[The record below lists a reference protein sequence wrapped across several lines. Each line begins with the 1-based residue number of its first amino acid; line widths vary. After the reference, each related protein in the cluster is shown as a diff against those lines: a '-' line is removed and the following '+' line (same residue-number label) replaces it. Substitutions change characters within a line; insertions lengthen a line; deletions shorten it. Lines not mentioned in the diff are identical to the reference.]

1 MADKE
6 EPAIMF
12 CNKCGAEAP
21 DKAAFCPQCGAQ
33 LSRAGKSAD
42 DSRSPKS
49 ARLRP
54 STSRGAAAETPE
66 EELWTG
72 TFSPKGMAASFVWAA
87 LLTVLGMIG
96 ASFAGPAG
104 WTAVGI
110 GAAAAFGYLLLSLV
124 YQRLSVHYRLTTH
137 RLVIQRGIL
146 SKTDDRIL
154 LVDIDD
160 ITVRQGLID
169 RMLAIGTVV
178 LHTSDET
185 SRERSPDPDTPH
197 CGIVTLTGIENPRH
211 VGDVIDD
218 ARRAE
223 RSRRGVY
230 MMNA

>member
-1 MADKE
+1 
-6 EPAIMF
+6 MF
-12 CNKCGAEAP
+12 CNQCGAETP
-21 DKAAFCPQCGAQ
+21 DKAAFCPQCGAPQ
-33 LSRAGKSAD
+33 RRTGGA
-42 DSRSPKS
+42 RSDARPTKS
-49 ARLRP
+49 ARLR
-54 STSRGAAAETPE
+54 SETAAAETPE

-87 LLTVLGMIG
+87 LLTVLGMVV

-110 GAAAAFGYLLLSLV
+110 GATAAFGYLLLSLV

-185 SRERSPDPDTPH
+185 SRENSPDPDTPNR
-197 CGIVTLTGIENPRH
+197 GIVTLHGIEDPRH
-211 VGDVIDD
+211 VGDIIDD

-223 RSRRGVY
+223 RTRRGVY
-230 MMNA
+230 MMNV

>member
-1 MADKE
+1 
-6 EPAIMF
+6 MF
-12 CNKCGAEAP
+12 CDQCGADAP
-21 DKAAFCPQCGAQ
+21 EKAAFCPQCGAQ
-33 LSRAGKSAD
+33 LGRVGRSND
-42 DSRSPKS
+42 DSRPAKS
-49 ARLRP
+49 VRLRP
-54 STSRGAAAETPE
+54 ANGRGAEAPE

-72 TFSPKGMAASFVWAA
+72 TFSPKAMATSFVSVGLLMIVGMIVASFV
-87 LLTVLGMIG
+87 
-96 ASFAGPAG
+96 GPAG
-104 WTAVGI
+104 WTAVAI
-110 GAAAAFGYLLLSLV
+110 GAAAAFGYLVLSLL

-185 SRERSPDPDTPH
+185 SRERSPDPDTPNR
-197 CGIVTLTGIENPRH
+197 GIVTLHGIEDPRH
-211 VGDVIDD
+211 VGDVIDE